1 MSDACFSAINLNNGV
16 TNISR
21 ASLAKKVVGIAFRKA
36 KQIPHHLSKIPGN
49 AAGLFHNDMI
59 VMEKKLQ
66 PPASGRASAG
76 VATDYASRVL

>member
-1 MSDACFSAINLNNGV
+1 LLK
-16 TNISR
+16 R
-21 ASLAKKVVGIAFRKA
+21 ALVLLSVIT
-36 KQIPHHLSKIPGN
+36 KQIPHHSSQISGN